1 MRAMIK
7 RLTPD
12 PFVII
17 LVGVVAFAA
26 LLPAKGAALEGVA
39 MLSNAAIFALFF
51 FHGVRLSHAAVWAG
65 LKQWRLQL
73 IILGFGFCAMPLA
86 GLALATIMPSVLEPG
101 LWIGVLFLCALPS
114 TVQSAIA
121 YSSLANGN
129 VAASLIAAALSNLL
143 GIVLTPLVVALLVT
157 VSGADV
163 GLSAIVKIS
172 TLLLLPFALGQVMQH
187 WLKSWAERNKVW
199 ISRMDKLTIILAVY
213 AAFSAAVG
221 DGTLDQLS
229 LVQLLILLVVVSILL
244 AFAML
249 ATWTLGG
256 AVGFAREDRITLLF
270 SGSHKTLATGAPM
283 ARILFP
289 GPEAGL
295 IIIPLM
301 LYHQL
306 QLVVSAWLAV
316 KLNRAT

>member
-1 MRAMIK
+1 MLK
-7 RLTPD
+7 RLIPD
-12 PFVII
+12 PFIII
-17 LVGVVAFAA
+17 LLGVVVFAA
-26 LLPAKGAALEGVA
+26 LLPAKGIALDGVGI
-39 MLSNAAIFALFF
+39 LSNAAIFALFF
-51 FHGVRLSHAAVWAG
+51 FHGLRLSHSAVWSG
-65 LKQWRLQL
+65 LKHWRLQI
-73 IILGFGFCAMPLA
+73 IILGFGFCVMPLA

-121 YSSLANGN
+121 YSSLARGN

-143 GIVLTPLVVALLVT
+143 GVVLTPLIVSLLLT
-157 VSGADV
+157 VSGAEV
-163 GLSAIVKIS
+163 GVSAIIKIA
-172 TLLLLPFALGQVMQH
+172 TLLLLPFVLGQVIQH
-187 WLKSWAERNKVW
+187 WLKAWAERHKAW
-199 ISRMDKLTIILAVY
+199 ISRMDKLTIMLAVY
-213 AAFSAAVG
+213 AAFSAAVA
-221 DGTLDQLS
+221 DGIWERLS
-229 LVQLLILLVVVSILL
+229 LAQLLILLLIVSLLL
-244 AFAML
+244 AFAMA
-249 ATWTLGG
+249 ATWVLGG
-256 AVGFAREDRITLLF
+256 AFGFAHEDRITLLF

-306 QLVVSAWLAV
+306 QLIVSAWLAV